1 MTEQLISFETA
12 KLAKEKGF
20 NWKCYQA
27 YDWISG
33 FPGNTHT
40 GYNNWNKFGDGKA
53 SAPTQSLLQKWLR
66 DEHKIFV
73 SVERCVIGSDEWEF
87 GYFIDYLPKEH
98 FEDKRR
104 VGSFK
109 EIRSFEDDYPY
120 SYSGAWYTWE
130 QALEEGLKKS
140 LELL

>member
-1 MTEQLISFETA
+1 MNEQLISFETA

-27 YDWISG
+27 YDWVSG

-66 DEHKIFV
+66 DTHKIHISLDYWTVEDLDSGELQV
-73 SVERCVIGSDEWEF
+73 SWNYEITRFGASFNERGSN
-87 GYFIDYLPKEH
+87 L
-98 FEDKRR
+98 
-104 VGSFK
+104 S
-109 EIRSFEDDYPY
+109 
-120 SYSGAWYTWE
+120 SYE